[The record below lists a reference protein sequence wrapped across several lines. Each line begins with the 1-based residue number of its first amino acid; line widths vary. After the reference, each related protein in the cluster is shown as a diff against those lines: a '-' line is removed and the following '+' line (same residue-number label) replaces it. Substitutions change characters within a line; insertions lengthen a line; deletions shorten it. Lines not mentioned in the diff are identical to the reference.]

1 MKHDELAD
9 MLEDELVFIHQRQ
22 LKSNLMK
29 KYERV
34 FEGIAKHGDFTLLNK
49 IYTDL
54 YITQGEGQQ
63 INTEHEVR
71 QIEAASRRLETPEI
85 QIECTHLFKTPGQ
98 DQYIRTVLTKGVA
111 GIGKSVSAQKF
122 VLDWA
127 EGKENQD
134 INFIFPLPFRE
145 MNLKEK
151 VKQSLM
157 DLISQFFPEIKGLNL
172 TRNDKFKVLFIFDGL
187 DECRLPLKFGSN
199 EILRDVTSPASLDVL
214 LTNLIKGYLLPSAL
228 IWITTRPAAAGK
240 IPPEFID
247 RVTEVRGFNDTQK
260 VEYFRKRFTDEN
272 MANTIIDHVKNS
284 KSLFIMCHIPVFCWI
299 SATVLQN
306 ILEKK
311 KNDQSDD
318 TTTTSEDTPKTLT
331 QMYTHF
337 FRFQIQQSRRKYEG
351 KYSPDISWDKDSIL
365 SLGKLAFQNL
375 ERNNLI
381 FYDTDLEAC
390 GIDITKASVYSGM
403 CTQIFKQETGI
414 ITGTMYC
421 FVHMS
426 IQEFTAALYAHL
438 FLDIT
443 KKNAFVQEHKENS
456 NNTMIG
462 LLKTA
467 VDKALESEN
476 GHLDL
481 FLRFLLGLS
490 LESNQPLLRGLLQQ
504 EESNEWS
511 NKEIVEYIKQK
522 FNDNSSA
529 ERSINL
535 FYCLN
540 ELNDQSLVKEI
551 QKHLR
556 EGSLSSADL
565 SPAQWSALVFVLLTL
580 EEEVEEF
587 ELQKFKKS
595 DECLIRLSP
604 VVKTAKKAL
613 LNDCNLTDKG
623 CPALANVLGSDSR
636 LKELN
641 MSNNNLKDS
650 GVKLICDGLMNT
662 KCELEILRLSSCEL
676 TEESCSALSTVLS
689 SDSISLKELDLNNN
703 KLQDSGVKLLSDGL
717 MNVNC
722 RLEILRLS
730 DCSIGE
736 EGYVTLCSAVRS
748 NPSHLIELDLSGN
761 DPGESGVKLIYQL
774 IQDQNC
780 ALKKVRVFKHE
791 SAERAC
797 ESLTSV
803 LGINPLFLSEINLIA
818 NDEQQSG
825 LKLLSSFEKDLTC
838 NLMTLG
844 RLMNPHEAPD
854 EFYSLPLTDKTD
866 PLFQDLSQISFRDSE
881 VKLLSDILGDSHCK
895 LKKLRLSS
903 CELTEESCSA
913 LSKVLSLDS
922 ISLKELNLSNNNLK
936 DSGVKML
943 SDGLMKN
950 CKLQIL
956 RLPECNIREEGY
968 VALCSAVRSNPS
980 HLTELD
986 LSGND
991 PGESGVK
998 LIYDLIQDQNCALE
1012 KVRFLKTEDAGKSFE
1027 WLSGVLSENPLLL
1040 TKLNLSDKKI
1050 DDSSVKQFCNLL
1062 KDKHCRF
1069 NTFIL
1074 RDSCI
1079 TPEGC
1084 ADLMSGFILN
1094 PSHLRH
1100 LDLSG
1105 NKLEDSGMKTI
1116 SHLLRN
1122 PQCKL
1127 IDLKLTKS
1135 CITAE
1140 GCADLMS
1147 GFNLNAS
1154 HIRHL
1159 DLSGNK
1165 LEDSGI
1171 KKISHLLRK
1180 SGLQELRLSD
1190 CSIGEEGYVA
1200 LSEALRSNPSHLT
1213 ELDLRGND
1221 PGESGVK
1228 HIYDLIQDQDCA
1240 LKKVRFLKS
1249 RAAEEAC
1256 VYLNKV
1262 LGVHPLLVNELNLS
1276 DNKLG
1281 DLDGEKLSALLMD
1294 SHSKVKKIILN
1305 DCELT
1310 EKQCSAV
1317 AALLSCVK
1325 EIEMNNSR
1333 LMDSGVKQ
1341 ICNELKKPQCQLQI
1355 LKLSDCSIGEEGYVA
1370 LSEALR
1376 SNPSHLIE
1384 LDLSGND
1391 PGESGVKLIYD
1402 LIQDPKCALKTVRL
1416 SSCKLTEESCL
1427 ALSKVLSL
1435 DSISLKELNLS
1446 NNNLKDSGVKLLSDG
1461 LMKNC
1466 KLQILRL
1473 PECNIRE
1480 EGYVAL
1486 CSAVRSNP
1494 SHLIEL
1500 DLCGNDPGESGVKLI
1515 HDLIQ
1520 DQNCALKT
1528 VRFLKTE
1535 DAGKS
1540 FEWLSGV
1547 LSENPLLLTKLN
1559 LSDKKIDDSSV
1570 KQFCNLLK
1578 DKHCRFNTFILR
1590 DSCITPEGC
1599 ADLMSGFIL
1608 NPSHLRH
1615 LDLSG
1620 NKLEDSGMK
1629 KISDLL
1635 RNPQCKLIDL
1645 KLTNSS
1651 ITAEGCADLMSGFHL
1666 NPSHIRHL
1674 DLSGNKLEDSGIK
1687 KISHLLRKCGLQ
1699 ELRLSDC
1706 SIGEEG
1712 YVALCSAVR
1721 SNPSH
1726 LIELD
1731 LSGNDPGESGVK
1743 HIYDLIQD
1751 PKCALKKVRFLKSR
1765 AAEEACDC
1773 LNKVL
1778 GVHPL
1783 LLKELNLSDNKLGDL
1798 DGEKLSALLMDSH
1811 SKVKKIILNNC
1822 ELTEKQCSAVAALLS
1837 CVKEIEMNNSRLMDS
1852 GVKQICDKLKKPQC
1866 QLQIL
1871 KLSDCSIGE
1880 AGYVALSRAMRSNPS
1895 HLIELDLSGNDPG
1908 ESGVKLIHDLI
1919 QDPKCALKTVRF
1931 LKSSSAE
1938 AARQYL
1944 NGVVGKEILLQRDLN
1959 LNDHKLNNTRV
1970 KQICDLLKDKH
1981 CRLNTLI
1988 LSGCGLTE
1996 ESCSALTSVLIS
2008 KSGLKELDMSNNNL
2022 QDSGVKKLHN
2032 GLENTNCQLHKLR
2045 LSDCSIGEEGYVA
2058 LSRAVRSNP
2067 SHLIELDLSGNDPG
2081 ESGVKLIHDLIQ
2093 DQDCALKKVRFLK
2106 SSSAAEVFKYLSET
2120 LGINP
2125 LLQRDLNLNDHKLDN
2140 TRVKQIS
2147 ELLKDKHCRLNTLRL
2162 NNSCITA
2169 EGCTDLMSGFNLNPS
2184 HIRHL
2189 DLSGNKLEDS
2199 GMKKISHLL
2208 TNPRWTLKKLNLSD
2222 CSIGEEGYIAL
2233 SKALRSNP
2241 SHLIE
2246 LDLRGNDPGE
2256 SGVKLIYQLIQDPK
2270 CALKKVR
2277 FVKSD
2282 AAEEA
2287 CVYLNEVLDVHPL
2300 LLKELNLSDNKL
2312 GDLDG
2317 EKLSALLMDSH
2328 SKVKKIILNDCE
2340 LTEKQCSAVAALLF
2354 CVKEIEM
2361 NNSRLMNS
2369 GVKQIC
2375 GKLKNTQCQLTIL
2388 GLSDCSIGE
2397 EGYVALCSAVRS
2409 NPSHLTELDLSGND
2423 PGESGVKLIYDLIQD
2438 QNCALKTVR
2447 LLKSSSAVEGFKY
2460 LSETL
2465 GINPLLQRDLN
2476 LNDHKLNNTR
2486 VKQICDLLKDKHC
2499 RLNKLRLNN
2508 SCITAKGCADL
2519 MSAFNSNPSHIRHVD
2534 LSGNKL
2540 ENSGMKKISHLLRDS
2555 QCKLME
2561 LKLKSCSVTE
2571 NDCEA
2576 LTSALNS
2583 NPSHLKELDL
2593 SENKLGDSGV
2603 NHLRSLLNNSDCK
2616 LEILRVSKCELT
2628 EESCS
2633 VFSTVLSSDSSCLI
2647 ELDMSNNHLQ
2657 DSGVKQLS
2665 TALENTHSKLKT
2677 LSLSDC
2683 NIREEGYIA
2692 LCSALRSNPS
2702 HMIELDLS
2710 GNDPGESGVKHIYD
2724 LIQDQNCALKKVRLL
2739 KSSSAAEVFK
2749 YLSETLGINPLL
2761 QRDLN
2766 LNDHKL
2772 NNTRLLQICDLLE
2785 DKHCRLNTLMLNN
2798 SCITAEVC
2806 ADLMSGFNLNPSHI
2820 RHLDLSGN
2828 KLEDSGMKMIS
2839 DLLTNPQCRLEKLK
2853 LSDCSIGAEG
2863 YEALC
2868 SAVRSNP
2875 SHLTELDLSGNDPG
2889 ESGVKLIYDLIQDQN
2904 CALKKVRLLKSD
2916 AAEEACVYL
2925 NEVLDVHPLLVKELN
2940 LSDNKLGDLDGEKL
2954 SALLMDSHSKVK
2966 KIILN
2971 DCELTEKQC
2980 SAVAA
2985 LLSCVKEIEMNNSR
2999 LMDSGVKQICNEL
3012 YNPQCQLQI
3021 LKLSDCSIGE
3031 EGYVALCSAVR
3042 SNPSHLIEL
3051 DLSGND
3057 PGESGVKL
3065 IYDLIQDSKCA
3076 LKTVR
3081 LLKSSSAVK
3090 AVEYLTKTLGINPL
3104 LQRDLNLND
3113 HKLNNTRVKQ
3123 ICDLLKDK
3131 HCRLN
3136 TLMLN
3141 NSCITSEGCADLM
3154 LGFNSNPSH
3163 IRHLDLSGNKLEDSG
3178 MKKISHLLT
3187 NSLCKL
3193 QKLSLSDCSIGEEGY
3208 VALCSAVRSNPSHLT
3223 ELDLSG
3229 NDPGESGVKL
3239 IYDLIQDPK
3248 CALNTVRLLKS
3259 SSAAEVFKYLSETLG
3274 INPLLQRE
3282 LNLNDHKLNNTRVKQ
3297 ICDLL
3302 MDKHCRLNTLMLNN
3316 SCITAEVCADLMSAF
3331 NSNPSHIRHL
3341 DLSGNKLE
3349 DSGMKMISDL
3359 LTNPQCRLEK
3369 LKLSDCSIEEGGYE
3383 SLSKAVKSNP
3393 SHLTE
3398 LDLSGN
3404 DPGES
3409 GVKLIHDLIQDQNCA
3424 LKKVRFV
3431 KSDAA
3436 EEACVYLNEVLDV
3449 HPLLVKELN
3458 LSDNKLGDLD
3468 GEKLSALLMD
3478 SHSKVKKIILNDCEL
3493 TEKQCSAVAALLSCV
3508 KEIEMNNSRLMDSG
3522 VKQICD
3528 ELKKPQCQLQILKLS
3543 DCSIGEEGY
3552 VALCSAVRSNP
3563 SHLIELDLSGND
3575 PGESGVKHIY
3585 DLIQDSK
3592 CALKTVRLLKSSSA
3606 VKAVEYLTKT
3616 LGINPLLQRELN
3628 LNDHKLNNTRVKQIC
3643 DLLKDKHC
3651 RLNTLML
3658 NNSCITS
3665 EGCADL
3671 MLGFNS
3677 NPSHIRHLD
3686 LSGNKLEDSGM
3697 KKISHLLTNS
3707 LCKLQTLSLSDCSIG
3722 EEGYVALCSAVRSN
3736 PSHLTELD
3744 LSGNDPGESGVKL
3757 IYDLIQD
3764 PKCTL
3769 NTVRFVKSRA
3779 AEEACAHLNQVLD
3792 VHPLL
3797 VKELNLSDNKLG
3809 DLDGEKLSALLMD
3822 SHSKVK
3828 KIILNDCELTEKQ
3841 CSAVAALLSC
3851 VKEIE
3856 MNNSRLMDSG
3866 VKQICD
3872 KLKNR
3877 QCQLQ
3882 ILKLSDCSIGEAGYV
3897 ALSRAIRSNPSH
3909 LIELDLSGNDPGE
3922 SGVKHIYDLSQNPKC
3937 ALKKVRLLKSDAAE
3951 EACVYLN
3958 QVLDVDPLL
3967 VKELNLSD
3975 NKLGDLDGEKLS
3987 ALLMDSHSKV
3997 KKIILND
4004 CMLTEKQCSAVAA
4017 LLSCVKEIEMNN
4029 SRLMDSGVK
4038 QICDQLKN
4046 PQCQLQILKLSCC
4059 SIGEE
4064 GYVAL
4069 SKAVRSNPS
4078 HLTELDLRGND
4089 PGESGVKLIHDLIQD
4104 PKCALKKVRILH
4116 SRSAEEAHQYLNK
4129 VVGKEILLQRDLNLN
4144 DHILQDSRLL
4154 QICDLLKDKHCRL
4167 NTLILSGCGLTK
4179 ESCSALASVLR
4190 SKTGLKKLYMSN
4202 NYLQDSGVKKLQDG
4216 LKNTNCQLNI
4226 LSLSDCSIEEEG
4238 YVALCSAVRSNPSHL
4253 TELDLS
4259 GNDPGESGV
4268 KLIYDLIQDQNC
4280 ALKRIRLLKSPA
4292 AEEACVH
4299 LNKVLDVHP
4308 LLVKE
4313 LNLSD
4318 NKLGDLDG
4326 EKLSALLMDSHSKV
4340 KKIILN
4346 DCELTEKQCSAVA
4359 ALLFCVKEIEMNNSR
4374 LMDSGVKQI
4383 CDQLKKP
4390 QCQLQILRL
4399 NKCELTEESC
4409 SGLSTVLSSD
4419 SISLKELDLS
4429 NNNLQDSGVKL
4440 LSGGLMNFK
4449 CGLKIL
4455 RLSDCSIG
4463 EEGYVALY
4471 SALKSNP
4478 SHLIELDLSGNDPG
4492 ESGVKLIYDLIQDQK
4507 CALKKVRLLK
4517 SSSAVEVF
4525 KHLTKTLGINPLL
4538 QRDLNLND
4546 HKLNNTRVKQI
4557 CDLLKDK
4564 HCRLN
4569 TLILSGCGLTEESCS
4584 ALASVLRSKSG
4595 LKELDMSNNNLQDSG
4610 VKKLHNGL
4618 QNTNCQLHKLRLS
4631 DCSIGEEGYV
4641 ALCSAVRSN
4650 PSHLTELDLS
4660 GNDPG
4665 ESGVKFIYQ
4674 LKQDQNCALKKV
4686 RLLKSPAAEEA
4697 CDYLNEVLDVDPL
4710 LVKELNLSDNK
4721 LGDLDGEKLSALLM
4735 DSHSKVKKII
4745 LNDCELTEKQ
4755 CSAVAALLSCVKEI
4769 EMNNSRLMDSGVK
4782 QICNKLKNPQ
4792 CQLQR
4797 LKLSD
4802 CSIGE
4807 EGYVALYS
4815 AVRLNPSHLI
4825 ELDLSGNDPGESGVK
4840 LIQDLIQD
4848 PKCALKKVR
4857 FLQTS
4862 AAAEGFKYLSETLS
4876 INPLLQRD
4884 LNLNDHKLQD
4894 SMLLQICDLM
4904 KDKHC
4909 RLNTLILSGCGLTE
4923 ESCSALASVLISK
4936 SGLKELDMSNNNLQD
4951 SGVKKLL
4958 NGLENTNCQL
4968 HKLRLSDCSIGEEG
4982 YVALCSAIRSN
4993 PSHLIELDLSGNDPG
5008 ESGVKLI
5015 YDLIQDQNCA
5025 LNTAKLLQS
5034 GSAEEARQYLNT
5046 VVGKEI
5052 LLQRELNLNDHK
5064 LNNTR
5069 LKQICDLLKDTHC
5082 RLYKLML
5089 GQCGLKDE
5097 VVPTLISALSSN
5109 PSHLRQLDLS
5119 GNKLSDTD
5127 FQPLCFLLANQQFK
5141 LETLGLCGCSI
5152 TEKQCVQLMSALSSN
5167 SSHLRELN
5175 LSENK
5180 LKDSG
5185 VKHLCHLL
5193 KHSDCKL
5200 EKLKLRSCDFKNEGF
5215 SVLASALNSNPSHL
5229 RHLDLSGN
5237 KLGNSGIDPLCDL
5250 LRNSQLKLETLE
5262 LCKCSIKST
5271 RRYKLISALSSNP
5284 SHLRELNLSGNK
5296 IKDSGLNLLCNLLK
5310 HSDCKL
5316 KKLSLN
5322 KCKIT
5327 DVASLVK
5334 ADTTTLKFLDLDNNK
5349 IKDASLNQL
5358 REVLKSLNCEL
5369 ILESKAWLSLN
5380 FKMPLL
5386 NWGEQSSSDEEEE
5399 DTSSQNNLTSN
5410 DEAEADQST
5419 DESRVDKNME
5429 TPV

>member
-3248 CALNTVRLLKS
+3248 CALNTVR
-3259 SSAAEVFKYLSETLG
+3259 
-3274 INPLLQRE
+3274 
-3282 LNLNDHKLNNTRVKQ
+3282 
-3297 ICDLL
+3297 
-3302 MDKHCRLNTLMLNN
+3302 
-3316 SCITAEVCADLMSAF
+3316 
-3331 NSNPSHIRHL
+3331 
-3341 DLSGNKLE
+3341 
-3349 DSGMKMISDL
+3349 
-3359 LTNPQCRLEK
+3359 
-3369 LKLSDCSIEEGGYE
+3369 
-3383 SLSKAVKSNP
+3383 
-3393 SHLTE
+3393 
-3398 LDLSGN
+3398 
-3404 DPGES
+3404 
-3409 GVKLIHDLIQDQNCA
+3409 
-3424 LKKVRFV
+3424 
-3431 KSDAA
+3431 
-3436 EEACVYLNEVLDV
+3436 
-3449 HPLLVKELN
+3449 
-3458 LSDNKLGDLD
+3458 
-3468 GEKLSALLMD
+3468 
-3478 SHSKVKKIILNDCEL
+3478 
-3493 TEKQCSAVAALLSCV
+3493 
-3508 KEIEMNNSRLMDSG
+3508 
-3522 VKQICD
+3522 
-3528 ELKKPQCQLQILKLS
+3528 
-3543 DCSIGEEGY
+3543 
-3552 VALCSAVRSNP
+3552 
-3563 SHLIELDLSGND
+3563 
-3575 PGESGVKHIY
+3575 
-3585 DLIQDSK
+3585 
-3592 CALKTVRLLKSSSA
+3592 
-3606 VKAVEYLTKT
+3606 
-3616 LGINPLLQRELN
+3616 
-3628 LNDHKLNNTRVKQIC
+3628 
-3643 DLLKDKHC
+3643 
-3651 RLNTLML
+3651 
-3658 NNSCITS
+3658 
-3665 EGCADL
+3665 
-3671 MLGFNS
+3671 
-3677 NPSHIRHLD
+3677 
-3686 LSGNKLEDSGM
+3686 
-3697 KKISHLLTNS
+3697 
-3707 LCKLQTLSLSDCSIG
+3707 
-3722 EEGYVALCSAVRSN
+3722 
-3736 PSHLTELD
+3736 
-3744 LSGNDPGESGVKL
+3744 
-3757 IYDLIQD
+3757 
-3764 PKCTL
+3764 
-3769 NTVRFVKSRA
+3769 FVKSRA

-4569 TLILSGCGLTEESCS
+4569 TLILTKNCITAEGCADLISCFNSNPSHLRHLDLSGNKLEDSEIKEISDM
-4584 ALASVLRSKSG
+4584 LRNP
-4595 LKELDMSNNNLQDSG
+4595 LCTLQ
-4610 VKKLHNGL
+4610 
-4618 QNTNCQLHKLRLS
+4618 KLRLS
-4631 DCSIGEEGYV
+4631 ECSIGEEGYV
-4641 ALCSAVRSN
+4641 SLCSAVRSN
-4650 PSHLTELDLS
+4650 PSHLIELDLS

-4665 ESGVKFIYQ
+4665 ESGVKHIYD
-4674 LKQDQNCALKKV
+4674 LIQDQDCALKKVRFVKSDAAEEACVHLNKVLDVHPLLLKELNLSDNKLGDLDGEKLSALLMDSHSKVKKIILNDCELTEKQCSAVAALLSCVKEIEMNNSRLMDSGVKQICDKLKNHQCQLQILRLSDCIISERGYKTLYSALRANPSHLIELDLSGNDPGESGVKLIYDLIQDPKCALKKV